1 MNKNKDCPSGKEL
14 NPNTGRCIN
23 KCKQDE
29 VRNLDTGRCIKI
41 KLKLKSKDC
50 PSGKELN
57 PKTGRCI
64 NKCKDGEVR
73 NTKTGKCLKI
83 KPKLKS
89 KDCPS
94 GKELNPKTG
103 RCINKCKD
111 GEVRNT
117 KTGKCIKIRIKK
129 DSDKLSINK
138 MISDLEL
145 PPEST
150 KSSSSIY
157 IDSPILTNQYT
168 LYNRM
173 KLYKKAK
180 YSLNQIS
187 NKECLKNIKIN
198 GQKLM
203 TLSNKLFLDKRIGS
217 KSVYGAIYL
226 SSIRNIPDL
235 LLVSKVNSRN
245 KSNLK
250 EVTIM
255 NDLTDNLLLTY
266 KSKHFPL
273 IYSSH
278 VCNEKSEVNRAS
290 LVSVNELCN
299 GDLKMLL
306 EDKSNYPFSEKT
318 LYNMLFQIF
327 ISIATYQEYSK
338 NIHNDCHY
346 GNILYQTN
354 TEKGYY
360 KYTYNHPSNTF
371 NFYLESCPYNMML
384 YDFGLAQKPYWFEY
398 SAFFKDFYR
407 IIHAFIPEKY
417 GGWNLYLQKSKFV
430 DNVIMIKNT
439 IRKMLEEKRPYSFNT
454 ILIVLLPYMKDIC
467 KTNKDPN
474 DVILNTKSFV
484 IG

>member
-14 NPNTGRCIN
+14 NPKTGRCIN
-23 KCKQDE
+23 KCKEGE

-57 PKTGRCI
+57 PKTGRCV
-64 NKCKDGEVR
+64 NKCKEGEVR
-73 NTKTGKCLKI
+73 DKITGKCLKI

-103 RCINKCKD
+103 RCINKCKE

-117 KTGKCIKIRIKK
+117 KTGKCIKIKIKK
-129 DSDKLSINK
+129 DSDKMIDK

-145 PPEST
+145 PPKSE
-150 KSSSSIY
+150 KSSLSIY

-168 LYNRM
+168 LYNRI

-180 YSLNQIS
+180 YYLNQIS
-187 NKECLKNIKIN
+187 NNECLKNIKIN
-198 GQKLM
+198 GEKLM

-226 SSIRNIPDL
+226 SSIHNIPDL

-278 VCNEKSEVNRAS
+278 ICNEKAQVNPAS

-360 KYTYNHPSNTF
+360 KYTYKTYR
-371 NFYLESCPYNMML
+371 FYLESCPYNMML
-384 YDFGLAQKPYWFEY
+384 YDFGLVNKPYWFDY

-417 GGWNLYLQKSKFV
+417 GGWNLYLQKSEFV
-430 DNVIMIKNT
+430 DNMIIIKNN
-439 IRKMLEEKRPYSFNT
+439 IRKMIEEKKVYSFDI
-454 ILIVLLPYMKDIC
+454 ILNELWPYMKDIS
-467 KTNKDPN
+467 KGKKDSN
-474 DVILNTKSFV
+474 DVILNTKSFI